1 MVDATDAVPPAGQQ
15 DPAAVAVGRPAP
27 GCPWPTVSIVVNGRE
42 RQVPAGQP
50 LPELIADLGL
60 RVGSVVV
67 EYNGE
72 ALTQAEAREVRLGP
86 GDRLELVRAV
96 AGG

>member
-1 MVDATDAVPPAGQQ
+1 MQV
-15 DPAAVAVGRPAP
+15 
-27 GCPWPTVSIVVNGRE
+27 IVNGRASE
-42 RQVPAGQP
+42 VPDGTS
-50 LPELIADLGL
+50 LPELVESLGL

-67 EYNGE
+67 EHNGT
-72 ALTQAEAREVRLGP
+72 ALLRSELAGAQLAD

>member
-1 MVDATDAVPPAGQQ
+1 MHLL
-15 DPAAVAVGRPAP
+15 
-27 GCPWPTVSIVVNGRE
+27 VNGKPTD
-42 RQVPAGQP
+42 VVDGTS
-50 LPELIADLGL
+50 LSELIEVLGL

-67 EYNGE
+67 EHNGT
-72 ALTQAEAREVRLGP
+72 ALLRSEVLAASLAE

>member
-1 MVDATDAVPPAGQQ
+1 M
-15 DPAAVAVGRPAP
+15 
-27 GCPWPTVSIVVNGRE
+27 VVNGTSSL
-42 RQVPAGQP
+42 V
-50 LPELIADLGL
+50 ADGISLVGLVESLGL

-67 EYNGE
+67 EHNGT
-72 ALTQAEAREVRLGP
+72 ALLRSEVLTAVLAD

>member
-1 MVDATDAVPPAGQQ
+1 MAG
-15 DPAAVAVGRPAP
+15 AP
-27 GCPWPTVSIVVNGRE
+27 GTSGPRVVVDVVVNGRE
-42 RQVPAGQP
+42 RQVPDGQP
-50 LPELIADLGL
+50 LPELIVELGL

-72 ALTQAEAREVRLGP
+72 ALTTAEGRAVLLRA

>member
-1 MVDATDAVPPAGQQ
+1 VQLT
-15 DPAAVAVGRPAP
+15 
-27 GCPWPTVSIVVNGRE
+27 VNGRPSE
-42 RQVPAGQP
+42 VPEGMTVP
-50 LPELIADLGL
+50 GLIESLGL

-67 EYNGE
+67 EHNGT
-72 ALTQAEAREVRLGP
+72 ALLRSELPGVQLAD

>member
-1 MVDATDAVPPAGQQ
+1 MQV
-15 DPAAVAVGRPAP
+15 
-27 GCPWPTVSIVVNGRE
+27 IVNGRASD
-42 RQVPAGQP
+42 VPDGTS
-50 LPELIADLGL
+50 LPELVESLGL

-67 EYNGE
+67 EHNGT
-72 ALTQAEAREVRLGP
+72 ALLRSELADVRLAE

>member
-1 MVDATDAVPPAGQQ
+1 MQLM
-15 DPAAVAVGRPAP
+15 
-27 GCPWPTVSIVVNGRE
+27 VNGRPS
-42 RQVPAGQP
+42 QVDDGTTLPALLEQ
-50 LPELIADLGL
+50 LGL

-67 EYNGE
+67 EHNGT
-72 ALTQAEAREVRLGP
+72 ALLRSELPAAVLRD